1 MISGVTGAPWTRGT
15 KKGEIGGSVIIGG
28 HKKKTE
34 KVLLH
39 LRRMYMPLQNYK
51 DLEIDYLE
59 NYWLQD
65 KDILGVTNFGDL
77 VPEVLLLDGTH
88 GDRVRQLIETRIQ
101 YKLAKCQ
108 RKRPD
113 AALKER
119 ILSLKVELRDDMEKE
134 IVRRLQALRAYMR
147 SPVRD
152 PHISLEEIFRNGG
165 GKSQRRITAVFQL
178 VRDGLN
184 RFRKECRTD

>member
-1 MISGVTGAPWTRGT
+1 
-15 KKGEIGGSVIIGG
+15 
-28 HKKKTE
+28 
-34 KVLLH
+34 
-39 LRRMYMPLQNYK
+39 MYMPLQNYK

-77 VPEVLLLDGTH
+77 VPEVLLLDGAH
-88 GDRVRQLIETRIQ
+88 GDRVRQLIETRIH

-113 AALKER
+113 AALKEQ
-119 ILSLKVELRDDMEKE
+119 ILALKVELRDDMEKE

-152 PHISLEEIFRNGG
+152 PHISLEEIFRNGVG
-165 GKSQRRITAVFQL
+165 QPRRRITAVVQL
-178 VRDGLN
+178 VRNGLN